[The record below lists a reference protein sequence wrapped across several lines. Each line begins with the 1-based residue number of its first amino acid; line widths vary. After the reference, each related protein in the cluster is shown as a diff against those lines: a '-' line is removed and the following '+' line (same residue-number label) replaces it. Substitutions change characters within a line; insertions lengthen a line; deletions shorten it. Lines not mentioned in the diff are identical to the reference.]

1 MNDYWNKNW
10 EICRDELCW
19 FDLTRF
25 HTTLVFWN
33 VLGSIKPFG
42 LPFISHLP
50 PFVVTHFAFN
60 LHHCCW
66 HLHLPRRL
74 FFYFTRHLTTSTTE
88 KLATLFA
95 IMEEEAGLKKNYGFF
110 VFLFPFDIIYTKNAK
125 MLLGLSLPIAICIR
139 NSIFKRIS
147 AITAACWS

>member
-25 HTTLVFWN
+25 HTILVFWN
-33 VLGSIKPFG
+33 VLGSIKPFV

-74 FFYFTRHLTTSTTE
+74 FLLHQTSHYKHDRKTGNSFCHHGGGSWFE
-88 KLATLFA
+88 KKIWILCIFVSIWYYIHKKCQNVIGIIFA
-95 IMEEEAGLKKNYGFF
+95 NCRLHKKLNF
-110 VFLFPFDIIYTKNAK
+110 
-125 MLLGLSLPIAICIR
+125 
-139 NSIFKRIS
+139 
-147 AITAACWS
+147 

>member
-25 HTTLVFWN
+25 HTILVFWN
-33 VLGSIKPFG
+33 VLGSIKPFV

-50 PFVVTHFAFN
+50 PFLSPISPLIFTIVVDTYTCHVAFI
-60 LHHCCW
+60 
-66 HLHLPRRL
+66 
-74 FFYFTRHLTTSTTE
+74 YFTRHLTTSTTE

-95 IMEEEAGLKKNYGFF
+95 IMEEEADLKKKKYGFF
-110 VFLFPFDIIYTKNAK
+110 VFLFPFDITYTKNAK
-125 MLLGLSLPIAICIR
+125 MLLGLSLPIAVCIR